1 MHSIYSLCS
10 DVFLDLRQRFLPLLI
25 TTEYFIFFQKIETL
39 EHKMYT
45 HPMQKDPA
53 RDSLYEL
60 CEKKFKV
67 STRVSLMQPAI
78 CVILTSKYFMFRFSC
93 SSITI

>member
-1 MHSIYSLCS
+1 M
-10 DVFLDLRQRFLPLLI
+10 FLDWRQRFLPLLV
-25 TTEYFIFFQKIETL
+25 TTEYFIFLQKIETL

-45 HPMQKDPA
+45 HPMQKDPE

-67 STRVSLMQPAI
+67 STAILLMQPAI
-78 CVILTSKYFMFRFSC
+78 CGILTPKYFMFRFSC